1 MKFECTFW
9 NPESQLD
16 IGETEYIEAD
26 NKTEALK
33 TMLKGKTNTPDFI
46 KVWSDVIG
54 SKFFEIH
61 KANNGSIIKL
71 VSVEDGEIIELEGK
85 NERLEKLKNFVKF

>member
-16 IGETEYIEAD
+16 IGETEFIEAE
-26 NKTEALK
+26 NKIKALTK
-33 TMLKGKTNTPDFI
+33 MLKGKINTPDFI

-54 SKFFEIH
+54 SNFFEIH

-71 VSVEDGEIIELEGK
+71 VSVEAGGK
-85 NERLEKLKNFVKF
+85 L